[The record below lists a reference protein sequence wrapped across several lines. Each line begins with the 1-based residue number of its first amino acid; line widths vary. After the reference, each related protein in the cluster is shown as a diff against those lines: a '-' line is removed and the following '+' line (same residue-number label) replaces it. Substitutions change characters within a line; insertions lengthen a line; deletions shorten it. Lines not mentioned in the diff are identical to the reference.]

1 MNVKRLTLGNYAT
14 NCYILWKDSENRCLL
29 IDPGYEPEEIWR
41 NLRALGLN
49 VDAIL
54 LTHGHFD
61 HVGAVRPLA
70 EATGCAV
77 YLCEKDLSLPE
88 ELTAGPL
95 YNTDSYEDGEE
106 MTLAGLTFRVL
117 ETPGHTP
124 GSVCLLFGDQMFS
137 GDTLFAGS
145 CGRVDFP
152 GGDGRQ
158 MELSLARLRALPGN
172 FEVHPG
178 HGPETTLDD
187 ERRMNPYLKGAV

>member
-1 MNVKRLTLGNYAT
+1 MNVKRLTLGDYAT
-14 NCYILWKDSENRCLL
+14 NCYILWKDGESRCLL
-29 IDPGYEPEEIWR
+29 IDPGYEPEEIWK
-41 NLRALGLN
+41 NLRALGLTL
-49 VDAIL
+49 DAIL

-88 ELTAGPL
+88 GLTAGPL
-95 YNTDSYEDGEE
+95 YNTDSYEDGETL
-106 MTLAGLTFRVL
+106 TLAGLTFRVM

-124 GSVCLLFGDQMFS
+124 GSVCLLFGKQLFS

-145 CGRVDFP
+145 CGRIDFT

-158 MELSLARLRALPGN
+158 MELSLARLRALAGD
-172 FEVHPG
+172 FRVYPG
-178 HGPETTLDD
+178 HGPETTLEQ
-187 ERRMNPYLKGAV
+187 ERRTNPYLKGAV